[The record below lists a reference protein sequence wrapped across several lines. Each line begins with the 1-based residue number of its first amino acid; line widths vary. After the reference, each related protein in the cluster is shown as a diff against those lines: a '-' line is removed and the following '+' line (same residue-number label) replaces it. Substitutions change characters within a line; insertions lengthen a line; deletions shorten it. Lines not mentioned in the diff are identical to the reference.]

1 MSIFDEVKPKSLA
14 TQYAEGCLIS
24 RELQDM
30 MVDYAAQAR
39 FDREMADDVDLASGA
54 PWGKY
59 ARGERS

>member
-1 MSIFDEVKPKSLA
+1 MSNTPKALM

-39 FDREMADDVDLASGA
+39 FDSEMVDEELAIGQR
-54 PWGKY
+54 WGQYLPNRSK
-59 ARGERS
+59 ER

>member
-1 MSIFDEVKPKSLA
+1 MSNEPKSLM

-39 FDREMADDVDLASGA
+39 FDSEMVDDFELSTGCR
-54 PWGKY
+54 WGKY
-59 ARGERS
+59 QQNRSRKS